1 LVPKIDQSRTFSS
14 FLNANLT
21 TILNKYSFNGD
32 HSVHIPDGY
41 LSPTTVVVSYLAVA
55 PLWMYG
61 FKRLK
66 RSLNEE
72 TLPMIGA
79 LTALSFVIMMFNI
92 PIPGGTSGHAV
103 GAALIAIM
111 FDPWIASIAVS
122 LVLFIQAVV
131 FADGGISALAINA
144 LGMAFGGAFGGYYLF
159 KLLHSHAYA
168 PFVAGWASAVVASVI
183 IALGL
188 GIQPLFWSEGG
199 KPLYFPFDLTIT
211 LPALVGEHALIFGVI
226 EGIFTTIAYRF
237 LTRKDAA

>member
-1 LVPKIDQSRTFSS
+1 
-14 FLNANLT
+14 
-21 TILNKYSFNGD
+21 
-32 HSVHIPDGY
+32 VHIPDGY
-41 LSPTTVVVSYLAVA
+41 LSPTTVIVSYLAVA
-55 PLWMYG
+55 PLWVYG

-131 FADGGISALAINA
+131 FADGGISALAVNA

-159 KLLHSHAYA
+159 KVLRSYYCQAVFLIAFGLAKTKYTI
-168 PFVAGWASAVVASVI
+168 PFVSSTEI
-183 IALGL
+183 FKIRL
-188 GIQPLFWSEGG
+188 EGR
-199 KPLYFPFDLTIT
+199 
-211 LPALVGEHALIFGVI
+211 GELS
-226 EGIFTTIAYRF
+226 
-237 LTRKDAA
+237 LLKL